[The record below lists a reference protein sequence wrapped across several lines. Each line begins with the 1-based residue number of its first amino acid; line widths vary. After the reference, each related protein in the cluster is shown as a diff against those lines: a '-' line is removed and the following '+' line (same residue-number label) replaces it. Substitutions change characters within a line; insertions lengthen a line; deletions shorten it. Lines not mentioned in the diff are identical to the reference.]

1 MFIRTVGMDSFFFTD
16 LIKSKCIKL
25 QKTSGGNPALVL
37 FIFKIMSR
45 VFEYLNEKSGEEFL
59 AGNYLPERYFYLLLL
74 TP

>member
-1 MFIRTVGMDSFFFTD
+1 M
-16 LIKSKCIKL
+16 
-25 QKTSGGNPALVL
+25 
-37 FIFKIMSR
+37 MSR